1 MVFILAAVN
10 ELVGIITEFTTPVS
24 TFAIG
29 RALGEDPDLVVE
41 LERIVPTDESMI
53 PFFWVWGDDLTGFES
68 RLAAEPGVETDGPLA
83 ETERGR
89 LYRIEW
95 GNEMSELIRGL
106 FDQEFTLLSGD
117 ATAERWRF
125 EIRFDDGASA
135 SAFKRYLTENGVPHE
150 LTRVQGLADLD
161 PPTGSGLTE
170 KQRDALIEAYDAG
183 YFQEPRAVTTGEL
196 ADRLDIA
203 PSSASGLLK
212 RATGRLVEST
222 LVADR
227 AVRVADGT

>member
-1 MVFILAAVN
+1 M
-10 ELVGIITEFTTPVS
+10 GIITEFTTPAS
-24 TFAIG
+24 TFAVG
-29 RALGEDPDLVVE
+29 RALGGETDLVVE

-53 PFFWVWGDDLTGFES
+53 PFFWVWGEDLGGFES
-68 RLAAEPGVETDGPLA
+68 RLAAEPGVETTGPLA

-95 GNEMSELIRGL
+95 GNAMSELIRGL
-106 FDQEFTLLSGD
+106 FDHEFTLLSGD
-117 ATAERWRF
+117 ANTERWRF
-125 EIRFDDGASA
+125 EIRFDDGDAA
-135 SAFKRYLTENGVPHE
+135 SAFKRYLTEHGIPHE
-150 LTRVQGLADLD
+150 LTRVRGLADLD
-161 PPTGSGLTE
+161 PPSGAALTE

-183 YFQEPRAVTTGEL
+183 YYEEPRAVTTGDL

-212 RATGRLVEST
+212 RGTSRLVEST

-227 AVRVADGT
+227 ALRSADGE

>member
-1 MVFILAAVN
+1 M
-10 ELVGIITEFTTPVS
+10 GIITEFTTPAS

-29 RALGEDPDLVVE
+29 RALDDEADLVVE
-41 LERIVPTDESMI
+41 LERIVPTDESMV
-53 PFFWVWGDDLTGFES
+53 PFFWVWGDDLGGFET

-83 ETERGR
+83 DTERGQ
-89 LYRIEW
+89 LCRIEW
-95 GNEMSELIRGL
+95 GDAMSGLIRGL
-106 FDQEFTLLSGD
+106 FEEEFTLLSGD
-117 ATAERWRF
+117 ATPERWRF

-135 SAFKRYLTENGVPHE
+135 SAFKRYLTENEIPHE
-150 LTRVQGLADLD
+150 LTRVQGLADFD

-183 YFQEPRAVTTGEL
+183 YFQEPRSVTTGEL
-196 ADRLDIA
+196 AERLDIA

-227 AVRVADGT
+227 ALRAADGE